1 MSAVA
6 AKKAEWNACLAKS
19 GGFPGKC
26 EKLEKDLRGIS
37 KAAGID
43 SCVDETIALMR
54 CTASGA
60 KSAGCSQQFL
70 AMRECNRAGGKQLLA
85 EGAGYAVAPGK
96 SSLFTAEAS
105 SLTQST
111 PPVRSLSSMQEYG
124 QEYAKSLGIMAG
136 EVRF

>member
-1 MSAVA
+1 MSVA

-26 EKLEKDLRGIS
+26 EKFEKELRGAA
-37 KAAGID
+37 KAAGIE
-43 SCVDETIALMR
+43 SCADETISLMK
-54 CTASGA
+54 CT
-60 KSAGCSQQFL
+60 SAGSRSLGCGAQFL

-96 SSLFTAEAS
+96 ASLFKPEAG
-105 SLTQST
+105 SLTQSA
-111 PPVRSLSSMQEYG
+111 PPVRSLEGMQEYG
-124 QEYAKSLGIMAG
+124 QEYAKSLGVS